1 VGATTSPTATSN
13 ADVVR
18 LAARAQEHDRYLSAL
33 LAPRAARDDL
43 IALAAFAGEIA
54 RIPAVVHEPMAGE
67 IRLQW
72 WRDAIEAVG
81 RGEKSGHP
89 VADALGA
96 AQRRHRLP
104 KGLLYGIV
112 DAHAVGLYDEAL
124 ADDPALWSFLQKTEG
139 AMFSLGLRV
148 LGRDDLAA
156 QKAANAAGLAYGLA
170 RVLVELP
177 ALWAQGRT
185 LLPESR
191 LRAAGLS
198 SVDVKAGTAGA
209 RLRPVLRDLAGVA
222 RGQLAKARLGWR
234 HLTTPQRAALL
245 PLALVEPYLRSLE
258 RPGRDLL
265 REVSDIL
272 PLRRVW
278 HLWWARWSGSL

>member
-1 VGATTSPTATSN
+1 MGGDATSLTTSY

-18 LAARAQEHDRYLSAL
+18 LAARAQERDRYISAL
-33 LAPRAARDDL
+33 LAPRAVRDDL

-72 WRDAIEAVG
+72 WRDVLEAVG

-89 VADALGA
+89 VADAVGA

-104 KGLLYGIV
+104 KGLLHGII
-112 DAHAVGLYDEAL
+112 DAHTVGLYEEPL
-124 ADDPALWSFLQKTEG
+124 VDDPALWSFLAKTEG
-139 AMFSLGLRV
+139 AMFSLGLRA
-148 LGRDDLAA
+148 LGRSDPTAQRAA
-156 QKAANAAGLAYGLA
+156 DAAGLAYGLA

-198 SVDVKAGTAGA
+198 PADVKAGSAGA
-209 RLRPVLRDLAGVA
+209 RLRPVLRDLTEEA
-222 RGQLAKARLGWR
+222 RAQLAKARRGWR
-234 HLTTPQRAALL
+234 HLTAAQRAALL
-245 PLALVEPYLRSLE
+245 PLALVEPYLRALE

-265 REVSDIL
+265 REASDIL

-278 HLWWARWSGSL
+278 HLWWARRSGSL